1 MSTQRSLLL
10 FNLKHDLKML
20 IDALDKCD
28 ENSPYDLFNEVI
40 TNLKGQFRGN
50 LTGEMIKSLIDNHV
64 KDPQVSSEVLDF
76 IEYIYHDFLN
86 LTSDKIPWGEK
97 LGNNFLFGDLDDKQE
112 WCLNDEQ
119 KKLILC
125 NLEMSKLTPS
135 EKKYFESVISSDKTI
150 SELNLILFYF
160 KDIPYTYTK
169 CPNGCSLEA

>member
-1 MSTQRSLLL
+1 MSSQRSLFL

-28 ENSPYDLFNEVI
+28 GNSTYDLFNDVK
-40 TNLKGQFRGN
+40 TNLKGRFRGN

-76 IEYIYHDFLN
+76 IEYICRDFLN

-97 LGNNFLFGDLDDKQE
+97 HGNYYLFGDLDDKQE
-112 WCLNDEQ
+112 WCLSEGQ
-119 KKLILC
+119 KKLILS
-125 NLEMSKLTPS
+125 NLEMSKLTIS
-135 EKKYFESVISSDKTI
+135 EKKYFESVILSDITI

-160 KDIPYTYTK
+160 KDVPYTYTK